1 LCSFSACSF
10 ALLAFIC
17 FRSNSSSVTRCF
29 SASWRFSCYNH
40 QHLLS
45 HVYHDYCH
53 PQHHT
58 IRFTCIYSVYH
69 VLQIKNKYASYLNWR
84 ISPHADRHNSRH
96 WPVCHTWLAT
106 LQPICHT
113 WLTTFQ
119 CIVDFSILAS
129 EGANP
134 SVKVHRTW
142 RRPAVGASLP
152 SCKISARS
160 RRRST
165 RCALLKF
172 FTFWPWEANP

>member
-1 LCSFSACSF
+1 M
-10 ALLAFIC
+10 
-17 FRSNSSSVTRCF
+17 TRCF

-45 HVYHDYCH
+45 RVYHDYCH
-53 PQHHT
+53 PQHLT
-58 IRFTCIYSVYH
+58 IRFTCIQSITSFKSSTM
-69 VLQIKNKYASYLNWR
+69 QTIEDKTSCPNWH

-96 WPVCHTWLAT
+96 WPVCDTWLAT

-113 WLTTFQ
+113 WLTTVQ

-142 RRPAVGASLP
+142 RRPAVGTSLP

-160 RRRST
+160 RKRST